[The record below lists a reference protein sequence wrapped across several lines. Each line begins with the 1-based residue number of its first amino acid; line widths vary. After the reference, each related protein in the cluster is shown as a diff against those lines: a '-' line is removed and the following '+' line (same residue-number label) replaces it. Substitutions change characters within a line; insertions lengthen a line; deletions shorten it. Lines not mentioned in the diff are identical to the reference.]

1 MNRTAL
7 NVMLTENRWMKCEDR
22 EMSVRMILGDWIRVV
37 AMGAVSG
44 PVLDIL

>member
-1 MNRTAL
+1 MAL

-22 EMSVRMILGDWIRVV
+22 EMSVRMILGGWIKLL
-37 AMGAVSG
+37 AMGAVRG

>member
-1 MNRTAL
+1 
-7 NVMLTENRWMKCEDR
+7 MKCEDR